1 MATEIGYNA
10 SFLVAVGDPE
20 LFPPDRHGGFVDD
33 QESEKE
39 GAKADG
45 KCFMR
50 FS

>member
-1 MATEIGYNA
+1 MATKIGQNA

-20 LFPPDRHGGFVDD
+20 LFSPDRHGSFVDD

-39 GAKADG
+39 GAKANG
-45 KCFMR
+45 ECFMR